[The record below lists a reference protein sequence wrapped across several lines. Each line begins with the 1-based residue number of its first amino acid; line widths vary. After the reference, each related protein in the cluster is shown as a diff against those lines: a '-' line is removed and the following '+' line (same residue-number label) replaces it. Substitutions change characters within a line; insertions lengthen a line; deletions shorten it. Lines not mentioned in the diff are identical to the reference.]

1 MKYLKYLL
9 IIFIA
14 ILMSSC
20 FASRQNPYARKKRN
34 THVSTTQLGR
44 NRYFF
49 SNSYQKKL
57 KRSYRK
63 KKY

>member
-20 FASRQNPYARKKRN
+20 FASRQNPYAKKKRN

-44 NRYFF
+44 NKYFF

-57 KRSYRK
+57 KRNYRK
-63 KKY
+63 KRY